1 MSVAFAIKFIVSPTA
16 VDPVYLA
23 HFSGVSGF
31 GVRSMKLRLRLSV
44 LCFQFPGARFTWPTA
59 LFYVLMS
66 DPEFYAIGK
75 IRKELMFANILLFLR
90 I

>member
-1 MSVAFAIKFIVSPTA
+1 MKYIVFQIPAASVVLAHFSCGFWLQSASDEIAFAIKCSVPPTA

-44 LCFQFPGARFTWPTA
+44 LCFQFPEARFTWPTA
-59 LFYVLMS
+59 LF
-66 DPEFYAIGK
+66 
-75 IRKELMFANILLFLR
+75 
-90 I
+90 